1 MVGLF
6 KRKSCLVST
15 NVEDG
20 RRWRFDVRMVS
31 RVFRETLIHLY
42 SVVPAVQKKAIDD
55 YGAWERVNDVD
66 HDVARIGS
74 DIPGVIGCYRGCTN
88 VTEIDTAFVG
98 GVDAGEYAGECAR
111 LG

>member
-1 MVGLF
+1 MIMVWWV
-6 KRKSCLVST
+6 CL
-15 NVEDG
+15 
-20 RRWRFDVRMVS
+20 
-31 RVFRETLIHLY
+31 ETLIHSY

-55 YGAWERVNDVD
+55 YGAWERVDVVD
-66 HDVARIGS
+66 YDAARIGS

-98 GVDAGEYAGECAR
+98 GVDAEEYAGECAR